1 MGCIEGYE
9 VMTAKSEE
17 RLELAKL
24 RLEHAQFNTQRL
36 IHKGYIAAKKS
47 MPAPPQAPSHRPPTD
62 ATPRINITGAI
73 LLSITEHNRL
83 IRRLFFFTAA
93 RIFIPTFRLTG
104 VGRPNPM

>member
-36 IHKGYIAAKKS
+36 IHKGVHSREEINA
-47 MPAPPQAPSHRPPTD
+47 R
-62 ATPRINITGAI
+62 AT
-73 LLSITEHNRL
+73 SS
-83 IRRLFFFTAA
+83 
-93 RIFIPTFRLTG
+93 TF
-104 VGRPNPM
+104 P

>member
-1 MGCIEGYE
+1 MKFWCNYHRFMGCIEGYE

-36 IHKGYIAAKKS
+36 IHKGYVAAKKS

-62 ATPRINITGAI
+62 ATPR
-73 LLSITEHNRL
+73 
-83 IRRLFFFTAA
+83 
-93 RIFIPTFRLTG
+93 
-104 VGRPNPM
+104 M